1 MEQLQKKY
9 GLMTAIAMVV
19 GVVIG
24 SGVFF
29 KADDVLS
36 ITEGNLIIALLAW
49 VIGAFAMIFGALTF
63 AEFASRFEK
72 SNGIVDY
79 FEEAYGKRIGYLMGW
94 FNGTLYYAPLSAILA
109 WVAALYTMILLG
121 NPNPTNSATTWI
133 LATAFL
139 IFSYLLNSLAP
150 KIAGHFQVT
159 TTFIK
164 LIPLILIAVVGL
176 FNGLIQ
182 GVTIDNF
189 TTAAKSLSSQ
199 GSTFSAAVV
208 ATAFAYEG
216 WVIAVTLNSEIKD
229 SKKNLPK
236 ALFVGSIIVFI
247 IYVSYFLG
255 MSSVLDTQVIIA
267 EGDGSVNLVSNQLF
281 GNLGATLL
289 TIFVIISCLGTL
301 NGLVMACIRTP
312 FSLAIRNQGPLVKA
326 MKKINPKTGM
336 PLFAATYA
344 FIISGI
350 YLFIWWGSFNDI
362 FGRFISID
370 EIPIVMIYG
379 FYVLLYI
386 WYMIHFRDLGFF
398 KRFMIP
404 GIALIGA
411 GIILFG
417 GITNPSIG
425 FYMLISLVVLGFGLL
440 FYRKEAMS
448 N

>member
-49 VIGAFAMIFGALTF
+49 IVGACAMIFGALTF

-94 FNGTLYYAPLSAILA
+94 FNGILYYAPLSAILA
-109 WVAALYTMILLG
+109 WIASLYTMILLG
-121 NPNPTNSATTWI
+121 YTNPTNSMTTWI
-133 LATAFL
+133 LAAVFL
-139 IFSYLLNSLAP
+139 VLSYLLNSFAP

-164 LIPLILIAVVGL
+164 LIPLVLIAVVGL

-189 TTAAKSLSSQ
+189 TAAAQTLSSQ
-199 GSTFSAAVV
+199 GKTFSSAVV
-208 ATAFAYEG
+208 STAFAYEG

-229 SKKNLPK
+229 SKKNLPR
-236 ALFVGSIIVFI
+236 ALFLGSIIVFI

-255 MSSVLDTQVIIA
+255 MSSVLETQVIISQ
-267 EGDGSVNLVSNQLF
+267 GDESVNLVSNQLF
-281 GNLGATLL
+281 GSLGATLL

-312 FSLAIRNQGPLVKA
+312 FSLAIRNQGPIVKF
-326 MKKINPKTGM
+326 MSKINTKTGM
-336 PLFAATYA
+336 PLFAAGYA
-344 FIISGI
+344 FILSAI
-350 YLFIWWGSFNDI
+350 YLFIWWGSFNNL

-386 WYMIHFRDLGFF
+386 WYMIHFKDLRFF

-417 GITNPSIG
+417 GMTNPSIG
-425 FYMLISLVVLGFGLL
+425 FYMLISLLVITFGLL
-440 FYRKEAMS
+440 FYRK
-448 N
+448 

>member
-1 MEQLQKKY
+1 MLLSDQ
-9 GLMTAIAMVV
+9 
-19 GVVIG
+19 G
-24 SGVFF
+24 SF

-49 VIGAFAMIFGALTF
+49 VIGACAMIFGALTF

-109 WVAALYTMILLG
+109 WVASLYTMILLG
-121 NPNPTNSATTWI
+121 NPNPTNSMETWL
-133 LATAFL
+133 LASSFL
-139 IFSYLLNSLAP
+139 VCSYLLNSLAP
-150 KIAGHFQVT
+150 KIAGYFQVT

-164 LIPLILIAVVGL
+164 LIPLILIALVGL
-176 FNGLIQ
+176 FNGLVQ

-189 TTAAKSLSSQ
+189 TAAAQSLSSQ
-199 GSTFSAAVV
+199 GKTFSAAVV

-255 MSSVLDTQVIIA
+255 MSSVLDTHVIMA

-326 MKKINPKTGM
+326 MKNINTKTGM
-336 PLFAATYA
+336 PLFAAAYA

-386 WYMIHFRDLGFF
+386 WYMINFKDLGFF
-398 KRFMIP
+398 KRFIIP
-404 GIALIGA
+404 GVALLGA

-425 FYMLISLVVLGFGLL
+425 FYMLICLVVLGFGLL
-440 FYRKEAMS
+440 FYRKEAVS
-448 N
+448 S